1 MQYIRTERD
10 YKKILQIALLSVG
23 LSLLC
28 FLFYYTWVTFYNP
41 YIRLPFYRRGNYM
54 FTIMYGAI
62 LTLCVIS
69 MKGQYIGEAFLRE
82 IVLSQTIS
90 VFLTAAIVYF
100 PMSLLQYELLRA
112 LPLIILI
119 LVQCVVIVAW
129 NFLANRIYFR
139 IVPPL
144 QMLRIADRKETKMLS
159 EKLNRIPHRYRVV
172 ETVYAE
178 QGKEEILKNSAAMM
192 LSC

>member
-82 IVLSQTIS
+82 IVLLQTIS